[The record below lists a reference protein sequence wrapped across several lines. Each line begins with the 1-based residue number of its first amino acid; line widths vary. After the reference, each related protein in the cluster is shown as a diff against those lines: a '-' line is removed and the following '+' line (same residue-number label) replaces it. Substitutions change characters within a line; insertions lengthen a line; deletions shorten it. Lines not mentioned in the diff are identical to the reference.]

1 MTDESPSRVA
11 PRAAPRIGE
20 HIVALRRF
28 ALSLTRDPDRAD
40 DLVQDTMLRAVLH
53 FDHFQPGTNLR
64 AWLFTIE
71 RNIHYSNRHR
81 ALRETAVMRQL
92 SATGAVALPAH
103 DGVLALEEVLDAF
116 RQLSAPHR
124 RVLLLVGAL
133 GYTHRETAETIRMSP
148 EAVRARIT
156 RARGLL
162 RKRLGLAGSETPMP
176 HPDFHALAVRPER
189 APC

>member
-1 MTDESPSRVA
+1 MNDESLPVFSD
-11 PRAAPRIGE
+11 RIGE

-53 FDHFQPGTNLR
+53 FDRFRPGTNLR

-71 RNIHYSNRHR
+71 RNIHYSSRHR
-81 ALRETAVMRQL
+81 ALREMAVMRQL
-92 SATGAVALPAH
+92 GATSAVTPPAH
-103 DGVLALEEVLDAF
+103 DGVLAMEEFLDAF
-116 RQLSAPHR
+116 RQLSASHR
-124 RVLLLVGAL
+124 RVLVLVGAL
-133 GYTHRETAETIRMSP
+133 GYTHRETAETICMSP

-156 RARGLL
+156 RARGIL